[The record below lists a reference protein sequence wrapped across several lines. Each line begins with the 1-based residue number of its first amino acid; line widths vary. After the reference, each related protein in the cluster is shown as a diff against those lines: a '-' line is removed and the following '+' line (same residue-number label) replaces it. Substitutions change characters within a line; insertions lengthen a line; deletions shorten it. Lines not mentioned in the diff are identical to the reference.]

1 MDSLENLVTQIQG
14 LSNTYNDLLHLHTVL
29 KKSQQS
35 LSKISFSQLDSALKK
50 LDPSV
55 HSLGYL
61 FILHALAVS
70 ASKDQAGELVSTVAE
85 FIDSCVEGQIHLEPD
100 KCNNFT
106 LVRTCLQKIE
116 GCSYVSASPI
126 RGVGPMR
133 TAIRKLQISPGK
145 LTALHP
151 DALQICLLAKS
162 YKVGFSILE
171 EGIFETDQ
179 PKDLFL
185 YCYYGGMICIGQ
197 KCYRKAIELLY
208 SVITLPKSASN
219 AIAIEAYKKYI
230 MVSLIH
236 NGQFLNTLPKAASI
250 VTSRRVKTLCQLYY
264 DLGEIYS
271 TGSLFELE
279 SFVEHNRKTFEN
291 ENNLG
296 LAKQVVS
303 SLCRRNIQKLTKAY
317 LTLSLEDIAKTAQ
330 LKSSKEAEMLVLQM
344 TQDGDI
350 FATINQKDGMVNFH
364 EDPEQYRTCEM
375 VDTID
380 SSIQRILNLSSKLRE
395 FDEIVSLDA
404 LKAAKNRQ
412 RFDHGM
418 DDFEGFQGPHFNNH
432 HRFYDMH

>member
-1 MDSLENLVTQIQG
+1 MDSLDNLVTQIQG
-14 LSNTYNDLLHLHTVL
+14 LSNTYNDILHLHTVL

-100 KCNNFT
+100 KFVHVCKRLKDAVMFLHT
-106 LVRTCLQKIE
+106 
-116 GCSYVSASPI
+116 PI

-230 MVSLIH
+230 MASLIH
-236 NGQFLNTLPKAASI
+236 NG
-250 VTSRRVKTLCQLYY
+250 QLYY

-303 SLCRRNIQKLTKAY
+303 SLCIRNIQKLTKAY
-317 LTLSLEDIAKTAQ
+317 LTRSLEDIAKTAQ
-330 LKSSKEAEMLVLQM
+330 LKSPKEAEMLVLQM
-344 TQDGDI
+344 TQDGEI

-364 EDPEQYRTCEM
+364 EDPEQYRM
-375 VDTID
+375 
-380 SSIQRILNLSSKLRE
+380 ILNLSSKLRE
-395 FDEIVSLDA
+395 FDEVVSCDA

-418 DDFEGFQGPHFNNH
+418 DDFEGFEGPHFNNH
-432 HRFYDMH
+432 NRFYDMH

>member
-35 LSKISFSQLDSALKK
+35 LSKIYFSQLDSALKK

-100 KCNNFT
+100 KFVHVCKRLKDAVMFLHT
-106 LVRTCLQKIE
+106 
-116 GCSYVSASPI
+116 PI

-133 TAIRKLQISPGK
+133 TAIHKLQISPGK

-151 DALQICLLAKS
+151 ESLQICLLAKS

-330 LKSSKEAEMLVLQM
+330 LKSPKEAEMLVLQM
-344 TQDGDI
+344 TQDGEI

-375 VDTID
+375 VDTLD

-395 FDEIVSLDA
+395 FDEVVSCDA

-412 RFDHGM
+412 RFDHGIGM
-418 DDFEGFQGPHFNNH
+418 DDFEGFEGPHFNNH
-432 HRFYDMH
+432 NRFYDMH